1 MKWLTVLVLVCAVLA
16 GCDDNNNNTPS
27 DSGPGFDQNSRPN
40 LPDLVI
46 LDITL
51 RKTNDPEFVIINT
64 VVRNNGASSG
74 AGFIVGCQFA
84 CSNSMTYFSGMKV
97 ENGLSSNQE
106 VTLGG
111 NAELHLGGC
120 SFTDRREFTCT
131 VDADGLVNEIN
142 ENNNTL
148 TETLLTGR

>member
-1 MKWLTVLVLVCAVLA
+1 M
-16 GCDDNNNNTPS
+16 
-27 DSGPGFDQNSRPN
+27 
-40 LPDLVI
+40 
-46 LDITL
+46 
-51 RKTNDPEFVIINT
+51 
-64 VVRNNGASSG
+64 
-74 AGFIVGCQFA
+74 GCQFT

-97 ENGLSSNQE
+97 ENG
-106 VTLGG
+106 LGG

-131 VDADGLVNEIN
+131 VDADGLVDEIN